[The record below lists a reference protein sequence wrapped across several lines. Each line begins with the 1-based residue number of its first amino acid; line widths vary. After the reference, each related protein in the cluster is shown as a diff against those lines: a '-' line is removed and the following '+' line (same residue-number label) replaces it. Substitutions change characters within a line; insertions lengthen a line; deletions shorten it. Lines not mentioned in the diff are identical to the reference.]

1 MTAPSRHWRF
11 MFRFGVVGA
20 LNTVLDALVFVVLA
34 LGAGLPVW
42 LANIL
47 AWTVAVQ
54 QSYVLNGVWTFR
66 RPWRELVDHVTYGG
80 FVAGGLLALTVTTVV
95 VTLAALVMPVLP
107 AKGVA
112 ILAGM
117 AFNYL
122 ASHFIFHA
130 RLKRFGG
137 GEVPG

>member
-1 MTAPSRHWRF
+1 M
-11 MFRFGVVGA
+11 MRFGVVGLLSFA
-20 LNTVLDALVFVVLA
+20 LDTVVFLVLA
-34 LGAGLPVW
+34 LEAGLPVW

-54 QSYVLNGVWTFR
+54 QSYVLNGVWTFK
-66 RPWRELVDHVTYGG
+66 RPWRELVDRVTYGG
-80 FVAGGLLALTVTTVV
+80 FVAGGLLALTVTTVT
-95 VTLAALVMPVLP
+95 VTLAAMVMPVLP
-107 AKGVA
+107 AKGLA

-122 ASHFIFHA
+122 ASHFVFHA

>member
-1 MTAPSRHWRF
+1 M
-11 MFRFGVVGA
+11 MRFGVVGLLSFA
-20 LNTVLDALVFVVLA
+20 LDTVVFLVLA
-34 LGAGLPVW
+34 LEAGLPVW

-54 QSYVLNGVWTFR
+54 QSYVLNGVWTFK
-66 RPWRELVDHVTYGG
+66 RPWRELVDRVTYGG
-80 FVAGGLLALTVTTVV
+80 FVAGGLLALTVTTLT
-95 VTLAALVMPVLP
+95 VTLAAMVMPVLP
-107 AKGVA
+107 AKGLA

-122 ASHFIFHA
+122 ASHFVFHA

>member
-1 MTAPSRHWRF
+1 MTAPTRHWRF
-11 MFRFGVVGA
+11 MVRFGVVGLLSFA
-20 LNTVLDALVFVVLA
+20 LDTVVFLVLA
-34 LGAGLPVW
+34 LEAGLPVW

-54 QSYVLNGVWTFR
+54 QSYLLNGVWTFR
-66 RPWRELVDHVTYGG
+66 RPWRELADRVTYGG
-80 FVAGGLLALTVTTVV
+80 FVAGGLLGLTVTTLT
-95 VTLAALVMPVLP
+95 VTLAAMVMPVLP

-122 ASHFIFHA
+122 ASHFVFHA
-130 RLKRFGG
+130 RLKRFGS

>member
-1 MTAPSRHWRF
+1 
-11 MFRFGVVGA
+11 MFKFGVVGA
-20 LNTVLDALVFVVLA
+20 LNTALDALVFAVLV

-47 AWTVAVQ
+47 AWAVAVQ

-66 RPWRELVDHVTYGG
+66 RPWRELIDHVTYGG
-80 FVAGGLLALTVTTVV
+80 FVAGGLLGLAVTTVV

>member
-1 MTAPSRHWRF
+1 MTAAARHWRF
-11 MFRFGVVGA
+11 MVRFGVVGLLSFA
-20 LNTVLDALVFVVLA
+20 LDTVVFLA
-34 LGAGLPVW
+34 LALEAGLPVW

-54 QSYVLNGVWTFR
+54 QSYVLNGVWTFK
-66 RPWRELVDHVTYGG
+66 RPWRELVDRVTYGG
-80 FVAGGLLALTVTTVV
+80 FVAGGLLALTVTTVT
-95 VTLAALVMPVLP
+95 VTLAAMVMPVLP

-122 ASHFIFHA
+122 ASHFVFHA

>member
-1 MTAPSRHWRF
+1 

-34 LGAGLPVW
+34 LGVGLPVW

-66 RPWRELVDHVTYGG
+66 RPWRELLDHVTYGG
-80 FVAGGLLALTVTTVV
+80 FVASGLLGLAITTVV

-107 AKGVA
+107 AKGLA

>member
-1 MTAPSRHWRF
+1 MV
-11 MFRFGVVGA
+11 RFGVVGLLSFA
-20 LNTVLDALVFVVLA
+20 LDTVVFLA
-34 LGAGLPVW
+34 LALEAGLPVW

-54 QSYVLNGVWTFR
+54 QSYVLNGVWTFK
-66 RPWRELVDHVTYGG
+66 RPWRELVDRVTYGG
-80 FVAGGLLALTVTTVV
+80 FVAGGLLALTVTTVT
-95 VTLAALVMPVLP
+95 VTLAAMVMPVLP
-107 AKGVA
+107 AKGLA

-122 ASHFIFHA
+122 ASHFVFHA

>member
-1 MTAPSRHWRF
+1 M
-11 MFRFGVVGA
+11 MRFGVVGLLSFA
-20 LNTVLDALVFVVLA
+20 LDAVVFLVLA
-34 LGAGLPVW
+34 LEAGLPVW

-54 QSYVLNGVWTFR
+54 QSYLLNGVWTFR
-66 RPWRELVDHVTYGG
+66 RPWRELVDRVTYGG
-80 FVAGGLLALTVTTVV
+80 FVAGGLLALTVTTLT

-122 ASHFIFHA
+122 ASHFVFHT